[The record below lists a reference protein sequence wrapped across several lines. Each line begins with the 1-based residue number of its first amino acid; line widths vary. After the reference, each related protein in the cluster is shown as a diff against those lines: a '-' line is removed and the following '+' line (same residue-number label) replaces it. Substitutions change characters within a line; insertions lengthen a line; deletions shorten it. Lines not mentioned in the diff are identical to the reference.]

1 MTENPHILEQL
12 PAQTEWVR
20 VRWVEQYLG
29 ISHMA
34 VYKLLKDY
42 PEITTFTT
50 QVPGENRGS
59 RFISFP
65 ALKAFVAKRVEQQR
79 QG

>member
-1 MTENPHILEQL
+1 MTEEQPT
-12 PAQTEWVR
+12 PAAPEWVR
-20 VRWVEQYLG
+20 VKFVEEYLG

-50 QVPGENRGS
+50 LVPGENRGS

-65 ALKAFVAKRVEQQR
+65 ALKAFIAKRVEQQR